1 LILFAIAVSHE
12 ITFIIQRIDIRHNA
26 SEVESP
32 IIHKERKLMNPQ
44 LLALFTAMA
53 WGIGGYFEKKGLH
66 LGGLSPQVGITIR
79 TAVALIILG
88 IVSFP
93 QWKSIPQ
100 AGPKALTMMVL
111 GGGVVA
117 GAVGMLCFYAAIK
130 GAPLNRV
137 MPIAFT
143 SPLFGALMGILLGG
157 EPLTW
162 KIVLGTLLTIGG
174 IVVLTT

>member
-1 LILFAIAVSHE
+1 MS
-12 ITFIIQRIDIRHNA
+12 
-26 SEVESP
+26 
-32 IIHKERKLMNPQ
+32 PQ

-79 TAVALIILG
+79 TAVAVIILG
-88 IVSFP
+88 IASFP
-93 QWKSIPQ
+93 QWKTIPQ

-162 KIVLGTLLTIGG
+162 KVVLGMIMTIGG
-174 IVVLTT
+174 IVVLTI